1 MAITVDY
8 EYEYLYRYI
17 DQGHGHP
24 LLQIHLVNPSDPK
37 RAFEVD
43 AHLDSG
49 AGRSLFDGQLALA
62 IGLDLMAGERKQYS
76 STARS
81 IVWARLHKVRI
92 EHPDLGS
99 FQLEAGFSEDGIIRN
114 LLGRDFFALVQI
126 GFREKHSTFYL
137 TSSP

>member
-8 EYEYLYRYI
+8 EYEYLYRYV
-17 DQGHGHP
+17 DQDNRYP
-24 LLQIHLVNPSDPK
+24 LLQIQLVNMSDPK

-43 AHLDSG
+43 AYLDSG
-49 AGRSLFDGQLALA
+49 AARSLFDGQLASA
-62 IGLDLMAGERKQYS
+62 IGLDLMAGEQKRYS
-76 STARS
+76 STAGS
-81 IVWARLHKVRI
+81 IVWARLHKVRF

-99 FQLEAGFSEDGIIRN
+99 FQLEAGFSEAGVIRN